1 MSLNALEIAALALL
15 GLALLLALIRLLLG
29 PATPDRVVASDTLS
43 VITTIGIVG
52 LALVLGNPLYL
63 DVALVYG
70 VLAFVA
76 IVAIARAIEGSRL
89 LGSRPGEAHETRR

>member
-1 MSLNALEIAALALL
+1 MTLNTPEIVALALL
-15 GLALLLALIRLLLG
+15 GVALFLALTRLVLG
-29 PATPDRVVASDTLS
+29 PGAPDRVVASDTLT

-52 LALVLGNPLYL
+52 LALLLGNPLYL

-76 IVAIARAIEGSRL
+76 VVAIARAIEGNRSR
-89 LGSRPGEAHETRR
+89 GDRP

>member
-1 MSLNALEIAALALL
+1 MSLNGLEIGALALL
-15 GLALLLALIRLLLG
+15 GLALLLALARLLLG
-29 PATPDRVVASDTLS
+29 PAAPDRVVASDTLS

-76 IVAIARAIEGSRL
+76 IVAIARAIEGN
-89 LGSRPGEAHETRR
+89 RPVVSAREEAHETRR